1 MRPLIQ
7 ARNSRFTVLT
17 YGNFGHCAN
26 PRSAEVMGHSMV
38 FHIYIYIY
46 NPPIGANHGSCIC
59 FHRTNRAICG
69 CKKSGPFSSLVI
81 EPLEKS
87 GHQMWPV
94 TPFLPRQFCKTWSES
109 FVKASQMTKKMA
121 RVFWF
126 FRFQSWWHYTFEGRI
141 SLTWSNDSGCSGWSA
156 QLFACSFL
164 LCEMSTSKPLDIFQR
179 TPSGKLVHSNT
190 WKEKKQTLFILVV
203 FAWGRIQ
210 ATWNNL
216 AILWIQSFSYS
227 GFQCFFVLNGDFSGD
242 LIGLVFI
249 NTVNLF
255 QCLVSNLRKLAQA
268 GWCMHPNTL

>member
-1 MRPLIQ
+1 MDH
-7 ARNSRFTVLT
+7 ASVFTVQTEPSVVAKKAGLFPVWWLNLLRNLAT
-17 YGNFGHCAN
+17 KCDQSHLFCLGN
-26 PRSAEVMGHSMV
+26 SAKLG
-38 FHIYIYIY
+38 
-46 NPPIGANHGSCIC
+46 
-59 FHRTNRAICG
+59 
-69 CKKSGPFSSLVI
+69 
-81 EPLEKS
+81 
-87 GHQMWPV
+87 
-94 TPFLPRQFCKTWSES
+94 
-109 FVKASQMTKKMA
+109 VKALSKLRRWRRKWQG
-121 RVFWF
+121 FFGF
-126 FRFQSWWHYTFEGRI
+126 FRFQSWWHYTFEGRL

-249 NTVNLF
+249 NTVNMF